1 MVGRGEAFVG
11 PGVGKEDFG
20 TMVEAEVAPMVQL
33 GAQDAAFIVHNA
45 IYMAQMARP
54 GRGLQ
59 RGGPPVPVGC
69 VHRFRFGP
77 AAVDGINDF
86 QMFSPTCGIG
96 DFKMQ
101 GFHGMVCLRSCSP
114 RVHNIYYMGI
124 LSGWGCLPI
133 GGIPLNGG
141 KCRKI
146 WRFAANHL
154 IKTAKILFGLKKMRT
169 KLWVK
174 WGCTYI
180 CITIQAVPVRLG
192 YSSIIT

>member
-1 MVGRGEAFVG
+1 MKQQQAGGGQLFKVEIVGSTGQHEVFGKGRAMVEMGEAFVG

-114 RVHNIYYMGI
+114 RGTQYILYGYIIRMGMFAYRGN
-124 LSGWGCLPI
+124 SP
-133 GGIPLNGG
+133 
-141 KCRKI
+141 K
-146 WRFAANHL
+146 WR
-154 IKTAKILFGLKKMRT
+154 
-169 KLWVK
+169 
-174 WGCTYI
+174 
-180 CITIQAVPVRLG
+180 
-192 YSSIIT
+192 